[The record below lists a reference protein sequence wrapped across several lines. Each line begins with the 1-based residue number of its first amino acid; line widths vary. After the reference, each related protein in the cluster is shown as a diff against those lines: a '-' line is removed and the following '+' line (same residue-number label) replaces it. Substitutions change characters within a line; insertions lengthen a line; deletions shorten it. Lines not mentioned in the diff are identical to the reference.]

1 MKKDLFITEKG
12 NFTGRFF
19 YEEGED
25 RIAKLEFK
33 YTVEEFDREDK
44 SINIFE
50 AEDRIDAMILK
61 NMFTNLS
68 DTYFR
73 FIVLEDENLNIEINN
88 GDNVL
93 VKYDYKYG
101 WIIKRSYKS
110 NDNKLTVESR
120 TLPVTFIP
128 YKESILI
135 SYILELLQLKDI
147 MIWGVTNSNVTCNLV
162 GYLHM
167 FFKHHEPKQSISVNT
182 GLNITLENKDNYTS
196 TINFFPMK
204 GENADPSK
212 FHIRLK
218 REDDDYYI
226 NTYTLGEGYKE
237 IAHMNSNSFDSTI
250 RFIRSMLAY
259 FGYGLDDLDIGAI
272 TDGLLIRNSEKEYLT
287 YSILGNLYYLELDD
301 ISYVQDMIPIIQC
314 NY

>member
-33 YTVEEFDREDK
+33 RSIEEFDREDK

-50 AEDRIDAMILK
+50 AVDRIDETILK
-61 NMFTNLS
+61 NMFAKLS
-68 DTYFR
+68 NTHFR
-73 FIVLEDENLNIEINN
+73 FIVLEDENLNIEISN

-110 NDNKLTVESR
+110 NNKLVVKSR
-120 TLPVTFIP
+120 TLPATFIP

-135 SYILELLQLKDI
+135 SYILELLDIKDL
-147 MIWGVTNSNVTCNLV
+147 MVWGVTSSNVTCNLV

-182 GLNITLENKDNYTS
+182 GLNITLENKDNYNA
-196 TINFFPMK
+196 TIDFFPMK

-218 REDDDYYI
+218 RVDNDYYI
-226 NTYTLGEGYKE
+226 NTYNLGEGYKE
-237 IAHMNSNSFDSTI
+237 IAHMISNSIESTI
-250 RFIRSMLAY
+250 RFIRSILAY

-272 TDGLLIRNSEKEYLT
+272 TDGLLIRNDEKEYST
-287 YSILGNLYYLELDD
+287 YSILGNLYYLELDNID
-301 ISYVQDMIPIIQC
+301 YVEDMIPIIQC

>member
-12 NFTGRFF
+12 NMEARFF

-25 RIAKLEFK
+25 RVAKLEFK
-33 YTVEEFDREDK
+33 RTEEKPDKEDN

-50 AEDRIDAMILK
+50 AEDRIDEQLLGK
-61 NMFTNLS
+61 MFTKLS

-88 GDNVL
+88 GDNVF

-101 WIIKRSYKS
+101 WIIKRSYKFKK
-110 NDNKLTVESR
+110 KLVVETC
-120 TLPVTFIP
+120 TLPATFIP

-135 SYILELLQLKDI
+135 SYILELLDLKDLMLSGI
-147 MIWGVTNSNVTCNLV
+147 DSSNVSCNLV

-182 GLNITLENKDNYTS
+182 GLNITLENKDNYNS
-196 TINFFPMK
+196 TIDFFPMK

-212 FHIRLK
+212 FHIRLN
-218 REDDDYYI
+218 RVDSDYYI
-226 NTYTLGEGYKE
+226 NTYNLREGYKV
-237 IAHMNSNSFDSTI
+237 IAHMNSNSFDSTV
-250 RFIRSMLAY
+250 RFIRSILAY

-272 TDGLLIRNSEKEYLT
+272 TDGLLIRNNEKEYPT

-301 ISYVQDMIPIIQC
+301 IDYVQDMIPIIQC

>member
-12 NFTGRFF
+12 NMEVRFF

-25 RIAKLEFK
+25 RVAKLEFK
-33 YTVEEFDREDK
+33 RTEEKPDKEDN

-50 AEDRIDAMILK
+50 AEDRIDAIIFK
-61 NMFTNLS
+61 NMLTKLS
-68 DTYFR
+68 DVSFR

-101 WIIKRSYKS
+101 WIIKRSYKY
-110 NDNKLTVESR
+110 NNKLVVKSR
-120 TLPVTFIP
+120 TLPVGFIP

-135 SYILELLQLKDI
+135 DYILELLDIKDLTFS
-147 MIWGVTNSNVTCNLV
+147 GTTSSNVTCNLI

-167 FFKHHEPKQSISVNT
+167 FFKHHETKQSISVNT
-182 GLNITLENKDNYTS
+182 GLNITLENKNNDNS
-196 TINFFPMK
+196 TIDFFPMK
-204 GENADPSK
+204 GETADPSK
-212 FHIRLK
+212 FHIRLN
-218 REDDDYYI
+218 RENKNYYI
-226 NTYTLGEGYKE
+226 NTYNLREGYKV
-237 IAHMNSNSFDSTI
+237 IAHMQSDSLDSTI
-250 RFIRSMLAY
+250 RFVRSILAY
-259 FGYGLDDLDIGAI
+259 FGYGLDDMDIPLI
-272 TDGLLIRNSEKEYLT
+272 TNGLEIHNNEKEYPT

-301 ISYVQDMIPIIQC
+301 IDYVQDMIPIIQC